1 MVKKAARGASAALLV
16 VLSACGGDGEQEA
29 GAVTT
34 EEGVVVLGPGDLAQ
48 AQVDTLSAGAVVSGT
63 LEPYLQ
69 VEVRAQVPGVVT
81 NLRVDR
87 GDAVRQGELLARIE
101 AEGIR
106 GQAASARAG
115 VAAAE
120 ANLAL
125 ARRQLDSS
133 RRLYEAGAMSE
144 MEFRQAQAAYEAA
157 QAQLAA
163 AEAQALGAGESAR
176 RASVESPINGVVS
189 QRTVSEG
196 EAVNPA
202 QPLFTVVNTSQLE
215 LAGRVG
221 VEAASQIRP
230 GMPVEFRIDA
240 YPGRVFS
247 GTVARV
253 EPTADPATR
262 QVGVYVRLPNAG
274 NALVGGVFATG
285 RILTGAQ
292 TAVLTVP
299 SGAIRGTGSEPY
311 VWALRDGQVVRQ
323 PVQVG
328 ARSEAQGRVEIR
340 SGLEAGDQVVVTPG
354 ALAEGTP
361 VRVRAAEPSG
371 TVTEEER

>member
-1 MVKKAARGASAALLV
+1 MVKKAARGVGVALV
-16 VLSACGGDGEQEA
+16 VVLAACGGDERDA
-29 GAVTT
+29 GAATAD
-34 EEGVVVLGPGDLAQ
+34 EGVVVLGPGDLAQ
-48 AQVDTLSAGAVVSGT
+48 AQLDTLSAGAVVSGS

-81 NLRVDR
+81 NLRADR
-87 GDAVRQGELLARIE
+87 GDAVQQGELLARIE

-125 ARRQLDSS
+125 ARRQLESS
-133 RRLYEAGAMSE
+133 RRLFEAGAMSE
-144 MEFRQAQAAYEAA
+144 MEFQQARAAYEAA

-189 QRTVSEG
+189 QRMVSQG

-221 VEAASQIRP
+221 VEVASQIRP

-285 RILTGAQ
+285 RILTGAR

-299 SGAIRGTGSEPY
+299 SGAIRGTGSEPH
-311 VWALRDGQVVRQ
+311 VWVIRDGRVVRQ

-328 ARSEAQGRVEIR
+328 ARSAAQGRVEIQ
-340 SGLEAGDQVVVTPG
+340 SGLEAGDRVVVTPG
-354 ALAEGTP
+354 QVTEGTP
-361 VRVRAAEPSG
+361 VRIREAEPTG